1 MNKTA
6 SFKVSLLYN
15 EYQAMERFGLS
26 ELEFNLMP
34 REVRARKV
42 AYVLIDGFLNVYRA
56 WESRPK
62 GKP

>member
-1 MNKTA
+1 MGKTA

-26 ELEFNLMP
+26 ELDFYLLP

-42 AYVLIDGFLNVYRA
+42 AYVLIDGFVTLYRA
-56 WESRPK
+56 YEGRPK
-62 GKP
+62 GK